1 MSRRRTVAM
10 EAQTPRGVRLPT
22 SSLTTIAT
30 VRQARS
36 YIVYTNPH
44 LTDSADDK
52 HYHLIEKDQV
62 FP

>member
-1 MSRRRTVAM
+1 MLS
-10 EAQTPRGVRLPT
+10 PT
-22 SSLTTIAT
+22 EDC
-30 VRQARS
+30 VARS